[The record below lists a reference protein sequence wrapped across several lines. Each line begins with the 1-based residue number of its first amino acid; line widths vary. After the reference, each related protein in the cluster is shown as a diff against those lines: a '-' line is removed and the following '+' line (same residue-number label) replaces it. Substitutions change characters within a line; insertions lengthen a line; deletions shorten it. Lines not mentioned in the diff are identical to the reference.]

1 MSNKVKKAANK
12 FYKKLKGSITFEAAE
27 SYLKR
32 IGYRVVLFNT
42 PAGDAELER
51 YNLVEMAQ
59 QTDAFTYSATAK
71 IVFINNLLSAADK
84 LYALLHEIAH
94 IILKHLE
101 IERLSTHSRILL
113 DIDADAFVHYLLN
126 PQHSPSKTVA
136 ICSFF
141 AIAATSAIFYNPTIN
156 TNTASISNIITHSS
170 DVVYITST
178 GDKFHTPNCG
188 TITGRATAQISRIE
202 ALKIHAPCSMCNP

>member
-12 FYKKLKGSITFEAAE
+12 LYKQLKGNITFEAVEA
-27 SYLKR
+27 YLKKP
-32 IGYRVVLFNT
+32 GYKIMFYNT
-42 PAGDAELER
+42 KIGDAELDR
-51 YNLVEMAQ
+51 YHLTEKAQ
-59 QTDAFTYSATAK
+59 RTNAFTYCGSAK
-71 IVFINNLLSAADK
+71 IIFINGLLSVEDK
-84 LYALLHEIAH
+84 FYLLLHEVAH
-94 IILKHLE
+94 IILKHLDSGK
-101 IERLSTHSRILL
+101 ISMSNGILL

-126 PQHSPSKTVA
+126 PQQSPSKTVA
-136 ICSFF
+136 VCSFL
-141 AIAATSAIFYNPTIN
+141 AIAATSAIFYNPAIN
-156 TNTASISNIITHSS
+156 TNTTSVSNIITHSS